1 MIVHMRIHTG
11 EKPFYCVL
19 CYKTFCAIG
28 NRNDHLR
35 RHQGYK
41 PYQCPVENC
50 KSTYYRRHNL
60 VLHGKS
66 RDHKDM
72 EEGKFMELIQQS
84 DVTRRLKDFQKRK
97 MNSLTAKKAKLEREA
112 TKNENLQKKK
122 NLNHQKAMF

>member
-1 MIVHMRIHTG
+1 M
-11 EKPFYCVL
+11 
-19 CYKTFCAIG
+19 
-28 NRNDHLR
+28 
-35 RHQGYK
+35 
-41 PYQCPVENC
+41 
-50 KSTYYRRHNL
+50 
-60 VLHGKS
+60 LHGKS